1 MSELKR
7 FSYMARDYE
16 SIINDCAARI
26 KAKYPDTWNDFYED
40 NLGVVI
46 LEIFGYLCD
55 TLLFY
60 GDRQALETYLAT
72 ATERQNVI
80 NIAAAIGYRV
90 AGASPSTADITF
102 SMDEARA
109 RDVTVPAGTQIA
121 TQEGV
126 VFELIDNVVISAGN
140 ISATGGARQGV
151 TYSEFL
157 GTSSGDAGQSY
168 FIDRQGIVAITAVYV
183 GGVAWEPVDSL
194 FEQEADSRAYKA
206 TLNSDGTAQV
216 AFGDGDYGAV
226 PPQGEDI
233 EIVYRVCSGAAG
245 NVLAGTITT
254 MRDVATDTAGDR
266 VQVTATNASAA
277 TGGADQES
285 LTHIKNWAPKY
296 YETQDRCV
304 TQSDYETRAVSF
316 DGGDAGR
323 IAKCHAVVTEQTGA
337 ANVVT
342 LYVLSYSSEEGLAL
356 TSEALKTALSENIAQ
371 YQMLTDWVEVD
382 DGTITPVDIS
392 GNITMLSGFRESTV
406 GTKVNASL
414 ESLFD
419 PEIRQMG
426 QVMRISDLYGAIED
440 SEGVDFVELSSPLV
454 SITPDENTVLTL
466 GTVELTYSTQV

>member
-16 SIINDCAARI
+16 SIISDCAARI

-233 EIVYRVCSGAAG
+233 EIVYRVCSGARG

-454 SITPDENTVLTL
+454 SITPDESTVLTL

>member
-233 EIVYRVCSGAAG
+233 EIVYRVCSGARG

-454 SITPDENTVLTL
+454 SITPDESTVLTL